1 MKKYIKPEMKVYEL
15 EPTQILAGSNFQN
28 NVDETIVGD
37 GYGTPN

>member
-15 EPTQILAGSNFQN
+15 EPTQILAGSGSS
-28 NVDETIVGD
+28 NVDETELGD

>member
-15 EPTQILAGSNFQN
+15 EPTQILAGSQI
-28 NVDETIVGD
+28 VDKTELGD